1 MERGQPRAGLDHL
14 YTNKPDK
21 LSSVQTHFTGMS
33 DHKLLKFTRFS
44 KSFKESPRFVRK
56 RMFKNFD
63 EKSFKDKLVGTNLD
77 DVLACTDVN
86 EAAEL
91 LVNKLN
97 KVLDE
102 MAPVKTVQT
111 RKKYAAW
118 LSEETKELQAERNA
132 AQEKAT
138 LTDSPEDWRQYR
150 SLRNQV
156 TAGSRSDNKEWEKK
170 QLDDKENTPTSM
182 WRTLKSW
189 LGWGGGGPPTQ
200 LFSRGRMVTSPGG
213 LASTMNKFFLDKVRT
228 LRSSIPAVQSDPLI
242 KMKEA
247 MQDRGCSFKLKSVSE
262 ADVLKVIKSLK
273 NSSATGVDYIDTRTV
288 KLASEILTPALTH
301 IINLSIA
308 TSTFPKIWKFA
319 KVIPLLKS
327 FSADPLLPK
336 SYRPVALLPILSK
349 VLEKIV
355 FSQLVQYLEDNNLI
369 HPNLHGS
376 RSAHNTSTAL
386 IQLYDKW
393 ADEIDE
399 GKMVG
404 VLVCDQSAAF
414 DLCDHYLLVEKL
426 KLMGLEESATSWIWS
441 YLTGRQQSC
450 FVDGHLSSP
459 LDLFS
464 CGVPQ
469 GSIGG
474 PLLWLCFTCDQP
486 DVTHEHPVVGQ
497 DFHRGCAG
505 GVGQGPAVE
514 GGAGDCGELVGYV
527 DDGAYSYAHRD
538 PLVLSQVLSRKYVLL
553 EDWINGNRLVINPD
567 KTHLMVMGSKRI
579 SEARK
584 QVSIQAG
591 PFTIKPTE
599 AEKLLGGNLHQSL
612 KWNYH
617 IRDSDNSIMKQLTSR
632 INGLK
637 KIASN
642 STFNTRLM
650 VANGVIMSKVVYLI
664 TVWGGA
670 QQYLVKALQVQQRTA
685 ARTVCGFYCR
695 GWTS

>member
-1 MERGQPRAGLDHL
+1 
-14 YTNKPDK
+14 
-21 LSSVQTHFTGMS
+21 
-33 DHKLLKFTRFS
+33 
-44 KSFKESPRFVRK
+44 
-56 RMFKNFD
+56 
-63 EKSFKDKLVGTNLD
+63 
-77 DVLACTDVN
+77 
-86 EAAEL
+86 
-91 LVNKLN
+91 
-97 KVLDE
+97 
-102 MAPVKTVQT
+102 
-111 RKKYAAW
+111 
-118 LSEETKELQAERNA
+118 
-132 AQEKAT
+132 
-138 LTDSPEDWRQYR
+138 
-150 SLRNQV
+150 
-156 TAGSRSDNKEWEKK
+156 
-170 QLDDKENTPTSM
+170 
-182 WRTLKSW
+182 
-189 LGWGGGGPPTQ
+189 
-200 LFSRGRMVTSPGG
+200 MVTSPGG
-213 LASTMNKFFLDKVRT
+213 LASTMNKFFLDKIRT

-301 IINLSIA
+301 IIIA

-319 KVIPLLKS
+319 KHI
-327 FSADPLLPK
+327 
-336 SYRPVALLPILSK
+336 
-349 VLEKIV
+349 
-355 FSQLVQYLEDNNLI
+355 NLI

-386 IQLYDKW
+386 IKLYDKW

-527 DDGAYSYAHRD
+527 DDGAHSYAHRD

-637 KIASN
+637 KIDSN

-650 VANGVIMSKVVYLI
+650 VANGVIMSKEVYLI
-664 TVWGGA
+664 TGWGSA

-695 GWTS
+695 GWRS

>member
-1 MERGQPRAGLDHL
+1 M
-14 YTNKPDK
+14 
-21 LSSVQTHFTGMS
+21 
-33 DHKLLKFTRFS
+33 
-44 KSFKESPRFVRK
+44 
-56 RMFKNFD
+56 
-63 EKSFKDKLVGTNLD
+63 
-77 DVLACTDVN
+77 N

-247 MQDRGCSFKLKSVSE
+247 MQDRGCSFKLKSVSK

-336 SYRPVALLPILSK
+336 SYRPVSLLPILSK

-376 RSAHNTSTAL
+376 RSAHNFYS
-386 IQLYDKW
+386 
-393 ADEIDE
+393 
-399 GKMVG
+399 
-404 VLVCDQSAAF
+404 F
-414 DLCDHYLLVEKL
+414 N
-426 KLMGLEESATSWIWS
+426 
-441 YLTGRQQSC
+441 
-450 FVDGHLSSP
+450 SS
-459 LDLFS
+459 
-464 CGVPQ
+464 V
-469 GSIGG
+469 
-474 PLLWLCFTCDQP
+474 
-486 DVTHEHPVVGQ
+486 
-497 DFHRGCAG
+497 
-505 GVGQGPAVE
+505 
-514 GGAGDCGELVGYV
+514 
-527 DDGAYSYAHRD
+527 
-538 PLVLSQVLSRKYVLL
+538 
-553 EDWINGNRLVINPD
+553 
-567 KTHLMVMGSKRI
+567 
-579 SEARK
+579 
-584 QVSIQAG
+584 
-591 PFTIKPTE
+591 
-599 AEKLLGGNLHQSL
+599 
-612 KWNYH
+612 
-617 IRDSDNSIMKQLTSR
+617 
-632 INGLK
+632 
-637 KIASN
+637 
-642 STFNTRLM
+642 
-650 VANGVIMSKVVYLI
+650 
-664 TVWGGA
+664 
-670 QQYLVKALQVQQRTA
+670 
-685 ARTVCGFYCR
+685 
-695 GWTS
+695 